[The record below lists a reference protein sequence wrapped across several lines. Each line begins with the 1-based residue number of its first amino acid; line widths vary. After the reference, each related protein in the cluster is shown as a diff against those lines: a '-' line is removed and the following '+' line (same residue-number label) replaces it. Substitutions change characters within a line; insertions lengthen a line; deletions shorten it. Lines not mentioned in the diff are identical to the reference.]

1 MIEVKQVSTIVD
13 GKKETRIL
21 IKLPEYKQEIIVL
34 EKYVVELKKQLEI
47 ITK

>member
-1 MIEVKQVSTIVD
+1 MIEVKQVSTVVD

-21 IKLPEYKQEIIVL
+21 IKLPEYKQDIIVL
-34 EKYVVELKKQLEI
+34 EKHIAELKKQLEI